1 MGTHGRAKMDV
12 APNRYGNRAER
23 RAAKMR
29 GATRPA
35 VTAAV
40 TAAAAVSVALAPA
53 FTADAGT
60 YVVGMPDW
68 LSGVV
73 GGAVNTLPSDPDA
86 VSGAIQ
92 QDRANAIKL
101 VGWGTGGFSEE
112 DLAPRWVT
120 WVDPTR
126 AANPVTQS
134 GGVFGPWTGT
144 VTGRAWAN
152 GQWVSPSDPGVDLT
166 NISVGDLLKYNSYS
180 AQVGGID
187 KAVAMALAPYLNWTA
202 YLSNTNFI
210 GYGDGAIAVGQ
221 GYQNFIDLARAG
233 GLEAGPA
240 LTGPRK
246 IVITDPNDPL
256 TQDVTHGFT
265 KVGLTEYG
273 LIRVA
278 PGVWL
283 ATEILDGQ
291 VDIAYPDQPD
301 LPTVEIT
308 PAGVIDVT
316 VLTVNLLRNP
326 GRPNGGLYSRF
337 APIYQEVTG
346 VNPVTPERQDVL
358 PDGADLAGLIDENGN
373 LTLAGLDFENG
384 DLLATLESLDGKPI
398 VLTILK
404 TDFTWEY
411 DLLSDAPATASPV
424 AWANSAMSALLPL
437 TLGASLLNLDQGAPG
452 LELYQSPDGT
462 IYGTLTQEQLPL
474 LAPARL
480 VSGLIGLATGED
492 INTPVADALE
502 PFLKLLVDTSYTD
515 AVRNAD
521 GTWDRTLDQAHIA
534 TLFGTQTITRTQA
547 TLLAGDLI
555 AELGKGVGSEYTD
568 VVQRLTNRV
577 VSFLEDNDFEVPAEV
592 KAAAARLAAEP
603 GAAIQRVS
611 RDLGTAVS
619 DVLGEVDRALPETPA
634 PTQTQLANA
643 QRPVGEALG
652 TVKDGVDAGTVQV
665 HGAIE
670 EAAGAV
676 GQIEGLESPAQQAA
690 AALKDPAGAL
700 KKAGA
705 KAQADLAKRV
715 TKTQKSLTKSQARA
729 EAVTDK
735 LKDGDISGAVKQVGA
750 NVENRVKRVQKD
762 IKNGVD
768 KVKAKVKAQSG
779 SADAD
784 E

>member
-1 MGTHGRAKMDV
+1 MDV

-23 RAAKMR
+23 RAAKRR

-134 GGVFGPWTGT
+134 GGLFGPWTGT

-187 KAVAMALAPYLNWTA
+187 KAVATALAPYLNWTA

-210 GYGDGAIAVGQ
+210 GYGDGAVAVGQ
-221 GYQNFIDLARAG
+221 GYQDFIDLARTPG
-233 GLEAGPA
+233 GLEVGPA

-246 IVITDPNDPL
+246 IVITDPNDPV
-256 TQDVTHGFT
+256 TKDVTKAFV
-265 KVGLTEYG
+265 KVNYVTYLA
-273 LIRVA
+273 IQAA

-283 ATEILDGQ
+283 ATQPLNAGD
-291 VDIAYPDQPD
+291 YPDQPD
-301 LPTVEIT
+301 LPAVEIT

-358 PDGADLAGLIDENGN
+358 PEGADLAGLVDENGN
-373 LTLAGLDFENG
+373 LNLAGLDFENG
-384 DLLATLESLDGKPI
+384 DLLATLEGLDGKPI
-398 VLTILK
+398 VLTLLK

-492 INTPVADALE
+492 VNTPVADALE

-515 AVRNAD
+515 VVRNAD
-521 GTWDRTLDQAHIA
+521 GTWDRTHDQAHIA

-568 VVQRLTNRV
+568 VVQRLNRV
-577 VSFLEDNDFEVPAEV
+577 VSFLEDNDFEVPAEI

-611 RDLGTAVS
+611 RDLGTTVS
-619 DVLGEVDRALPETPA
+619 EVLGEVDRVLPETPP
-634 PTQTQLANA
+634 PTQAQLANG
-643 QRPVGEALG
+643 QRPVGKALG
-652 TVKDGVDAGTVQV
+652 AVKDGVDAGTVQV
-665 HGAIE
+665 HGAIDDAA
-670 EAAGAV
+670 EAI
-676 GQIEGLESPAQQAA
+676 GQVEGLESSAQQAA

-705 KAQADLAKRV
+705 KAQADLTKRV
-715 TKTQKSLTKSQARA
+715 TKTQKSLAKSQARA
-729 EAVTDK
+729 KAVTDK
-735 LKDGDISGAVKQVGA
+735 LKDGDLSGAVKQVGA

-768 KVKAKVKAQSG
+768 KVKAKVKSSG
-779 SADAD
+779 GAESD